1 LPGSRQNQIKSMKQY
16 NWAIL
21 GCGKIAGK
29 FSSDLKLLK
38 NANLY
43 AAASRNLERA
53 KSFAEE
59 HGYEKAYGSY
69 LELVQDPDVDVVY
82 IATPHSHHMEHSM
95 LCLDH
100 KKAVLCEKAL
110 ALNAKEVEAMIE
122 SSRKN
127 KTFLMEAFWT
137 IFQPKFKKVL
147 ELASDPELGQLKF
160 VKSDFMFNPEV
171 DPDKRLYNIE
181 LGAGS
186 LLDIGIYPIFRSLV
200 LLGKPTAMKT
210 MPRLLDSGVEES
222 VFMLFDYENGSM
234 AALTSSF
241 AAHSKNETELC
252 FENGYIKFERDHDV
266 PIFLGKN
273 DAEQEIKVNAGKGM
287 GYELE
292 AAHVMECLDAGKIES
307 PVLPLSFSLDLMKLM
322 DEVRKDAGIVF
333 PGRD

>member
-1 LPGSRQNQIKSMKQY
+1 MKTY

-21 GCGKIAGK
+21 GCGKIAEK

-38 NANLY
+38 NAKLY
-43 AAASRNLERA
+43 AASSRNLERA
-53 KSFAEE
+53 KGFAEE
-59 HGYEKAYGSY
+59 HGYEIAYGSY
-69 LELVQDPDVDVVY
+69 LEMVQDPKVDVVY
-82 IATPHSHHMEHSM
+82 IATPHSHHMEHSI
-95 LCLDH
+95 LCLEH

-110 ALNAKEVEAMIE
+110 ALNSREVEAMIE
-122 SSRKN
+122 ASREN
-127 KTFLMEAFWT
+127 NTFLMEAFWT

-147 ELASDPELGQLKF
+147 ELTSDPDLGQLKF

-186 LLDIGIYPIFRSLV
+186 LLDIGIYPLFRSLV

-210 MPRLLDSGVEES
+210 MPRLLPSGVEES
-222 VFMLFDYENGSM
+222 IFMLFEYENGSM
-234 AALTSSF
+234 ASLTSSF
-241 AAHSKNETELC
+241 AASSKNETELC
-252 FENGYIKFERDHDV
+252 FEHGYIKFERDHDI

-273 DAEQEIKVNAGKGM
+273 GVEQTVKVDAGDGM

-292 AAHVMECLDAGKIES
+292 AAHVMDCLDKGITES
-307 PVLPLSFSLDLMKLM
+307 PTLPLSFSLELMNLM
-322 DEVRKDAGIVF
+322 DAVRKDAGIVF